1 MTIANFPFL
10 MVNSMLLSILLCK
23 HNFLY
28 LRNFSPEYMITN
40 CIASYSEGIPEDDFQ
55 VIVDVLPSVPLS
67 EDNND
72 AKELREILDST
83 EKKQKAIEERLAVLN
98 ADIDRLTS
106 KADWVDYTV
115 AASAGIICGLIDTFF
130 VGAFDIDS
138 ALENAKNGDAV
149 EKVNAFVQGKAENIR
164 LKETIDKNVKNAI
177 SKAKKKGK
185 NLSSNEIDALKQK
198 IAEGLN
204 NKLRKVQV
212 QDAADGTTKALARAI
227 NKLEEHFPLPMDDA
241 YNGVKGISAATHHL
255 DDIAHHPT
263 PLGMVAAILG
273 SILKIAFL
281 EGKDGKM
288 HIRFPKDLSKEE
300 FKEWMLK
307 VIVPISISGI
317 LTWMIYH
324 AKNNGKI
331 SDEKIPK
338 PIQAIVVALAQT
350 PAAISVLSIIN
361 NWLGHLASDVAGSS
375 SSANKSK
382 RGMGVSG
389 FFLSSLKEL
398 SMIYPLNKTAFPK
411 MVDDL
416 YEKDHLDFR
425 TELGMQK
432 DIWKYLGKQTI
443 PVIAG
448 QVLVRAFYFIRH
460 LIDELKGEKQLADVN
475 WRSVLPF
482 GNRTIV
488 RMVTVESAVFT
499 MFDVC
504 SAAISAS
511 KNGGPQNPFFWKD
524 LIFNINFVGVGN
536 LAISI
541 GTDVKMGVNR
551 YNKVN
556 ERIACKNAALQLQE
570 SRVYVRQGEMWM
582 AAENTAAALS
592 SLMNTAEK
600 TASFYNQTLNTM
612 TEEWSDAVDVFTSL
626 KQSDPV
632 FFEAA
637 FGDL

>member
-1 MTIANFPFL
+1 MN
-10 MVNSMLLSILLCK
+10 VNSIV
-23 HNFLY
+23 N
-28 LRNFSPEYMITN
+28 
-40 CIASYSEGIPEDDFQ
+40 YSEGIPEDDFQ
-55 VIVDVLPSVPLS
+55 VIVDVLPAVPLN
-67 EDNND
+67 EENDD
-72 AKELREILDST
+72 AKELRELLYST
-83 EKKQKAIEERLAVLN
+83 EKKQKAIGERLDGLN
-98 ADIDRLTS
+98 ADIERLTS

-115 AASAGIICGLIDTFF
+115 AASSGIICGLIDTFF
-130 VGAFDIDS
+130 VGEFDIDG
-138 ALENAKNGDAV
+138 ALESAKNSDAL
-149 EKVNAFVQGKAENIR
+149 EKVNAFVQAKAEDIR

-185 NLSSNEIDALKQK
+185 NLSSEEITALKQK
-198 IAEGLN
+198 ITEGLS
-204 NKLRKVQV
+204 NKLSKVQA
-212 QDAADGTTKALARAI
+212 QDAADGTTKALGRAI
-227 NKLEEHFPLPMDDA
+227 SKLEKHFPLPMDDA

-273 SILKIAFL
+273 SVLRIAIL

-288 HIRFPKDLSKEE
+288 HIRFPKELSKEE

-307 VIVPISISGI
+307 VIIPISISGI
-317 LTWMIYH
+317 LTWLIYH
-324 AKNNGKI
+324 AKNKGKI
-331 SDEKIPK
+331 TDEKIPK
-338 PIQAIVVALAQT
+338 PIQSIIVALAQS

-398 SMIYPLNKTAFPK
+398 SMIHPLNRTAFPK

-416 YEKDHLDFR
+416 YEKDHLDLR

-448 QVLVRAFYFIRH
+448 QVLVRTFYFIRH
-460 LIDELKGEKQLADVN
+460 LIEELKGGKQLADVN

-482 GNRTIV
+482 RNRTIV
-488 RMVTVESAVFT
+488 RMITVESAVFT
-499 MFDVC
+499 TFDVC

-511 KNGGPQNPFFWKD
+511 KNGGPQNPLFWKD
-524 LIFNINFVGVGN
+524 LIFSINFVGVGN
-536 LAISI
+536 LAIAV
-541 GTDVKMGVNR
+541 GTDIKMGLSRHNR
-551 YNKVN
+551 IN

-570 SRVYVRQGEMWM
+570 ARVYVRQGEMWM
-582 AAENTAAALS
+582 AAQDTEAALA
-592 SLMNTAEK
+592 SLMDTAEK
-600 TASFYNQTLNTM
+600 ATYLYNQTLNSM
-612 TEEWSDAVDVFTSL
+612 AEKWSNAIDVFTSI
-626 KQSDPV
+626 KESDPD
-632 FFEAA
+632 FFQEA